1 MNILFD
7 KSLKGDFMRA
17 QKLEADD
24 SGYVVNSTTGNRIKD
39 AKNRL
44 IKATQFG
51 GIRKGSRIF
60 LAENIDTVIEEA
72 SLGIKAA

>member
-17 QKLEADD
+17 QKLEVDE
-24 SGYVVNSTTGNRIKD
+24 SGFVVDGTTQKRIKD
-39 AKNRL
+39 SKNKL
-44 IKATQFG
+44 VKATQFG

-60 LAENIDTVIEEA
+60 LAENIDTVMEEA
-72 SLGIKAA
+72 ALGNKAA